1 MSTSK
6 GLPQPWLF
14 NAVADAT
21 VAANSGGGNHLLL
34 PVALGQRLLHDSPTA
49 GFGGGIVRVEGT
61 NLSWVNDM
69 YPGKIFDR
77 NCRRFST
84 ICR

>member
-1 MSTSK
+1 MA
-6 GLPQPWLF
+6 LPTR
-14 NAVADAT
+14 VAEAT

-69 YPGKIFDR
+69 YPGDLSGALSAATLAR
-77 NCRRFST
+77 
-84 ICR
+84 